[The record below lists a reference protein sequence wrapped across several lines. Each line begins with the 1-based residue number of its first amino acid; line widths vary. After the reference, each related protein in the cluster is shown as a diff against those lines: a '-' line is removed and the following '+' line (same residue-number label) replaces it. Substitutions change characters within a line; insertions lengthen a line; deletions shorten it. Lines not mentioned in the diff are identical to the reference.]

1 MANVKITALEHL
13 SSTQL
18 APEDVFVIDDVS
30 SLITRKITTS
40 NVTRYLSVALGNA
53 HVVGSNLSSFAS
65 YANANAAAL
74 ALSISNISANF
85 SIAGDTGTDV
95 VVVGPETLTFRGSQG
110 INTSVGANEVTFTLA
125 NSGVISGIYGGATSI
140 PSIIVDAQGRVTSA
154 SNVSIDLASIQTNI
168 DTVQT
173 NVSSVATEVANLE
186 LRRASNT
193 FYSYN
198 VHSVVSSANVLPET
212 NNTQSL
218 GSIDFKWKDLY
229 VGPGSVYIGSL
240 KLSDTGT
247 NSLKITDAAGN
258 SLVVDSNLAQ
268 VSNTVGS
275 LSSDIGDLAQLTTTE
290 KSNLVAAINE
300 IQGDPS
306 FTTMQLGS
314 YTFSEQVT
322 NNVNSTG
329 ATVFSM
335 PKADKHFA
343 KLLINVEDLTYGQY
357 QSSELLLVQ
366 DGNDTRL
373 VEYGIVFTSTNPIV
387 SFETLFDGS
396 NVLVRANA
404 LSSDNRIRVL
414 KITI

>member
-110 INTSVGANEVTFTLA
+110 INTSVGANEVKFTLA

-154 SNVSIDLASIQTNI
+154 SNVSIDLASIQTN
-168 DTVQT
+168 
-173 NVSSVATEVANLE
+173 VSSVATEVANLE

-198 VHSVVSSANVLPET
+198 VHSVVSTANVLPET

-218 GSIDFKWKDLY
+218 GSVDFKWKDIY

-247 NSLKITDAAGN
+247 NSLKITDGIGN

-268 VSNTVGS
+268 VSNTVGR

-290 KSNLVAAINE
+290 KSNLVSAINE
-300 IQGDPS
+300 IQGVSS

-373 VEYGIVFTSTNPIV
+373 VEYGIVFTSTNPIA

-396 NVLVRANA
+396 NVIVRANA

-414 KITI
+414 KIII